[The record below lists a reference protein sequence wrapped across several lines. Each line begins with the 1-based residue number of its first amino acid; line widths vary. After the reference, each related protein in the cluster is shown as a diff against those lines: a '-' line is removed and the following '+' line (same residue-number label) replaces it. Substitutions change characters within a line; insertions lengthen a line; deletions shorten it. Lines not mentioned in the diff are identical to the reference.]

1 MSEPNITSTLCPRGV
16 VVAQIFNNDMQKLA
30 NAINGLTNEHS
41 PCKCNDKVDT
51 MQAGSQT
58 CLAVHA
64 EVRALMQAWSFGA
77 KFSELAIMVTSRPP
91 CRNCIKVLLATPIHT
106 IIVSP
111 QYEDR
116 DNSKQV
122 WTSAG
127 RTWEVQPNE

>member
-1 MSEPNITSTLCPRGV
+1 MSVKSHMCPRGAV
-16 VVAQIFNNDMQKLA
+16 IVQIFDDNMNQLGA
-30 NAINGLTNEHS
+30 GFNSLESAHA
-41 PCKCNDKVDT
+41 PCTCNDNVDT

-64 EVRALMQAWSFGA
+64 EVRAIMKVWENGHVYDAP
-77 KFSELAIMVTSRPP
+77 AILISSRPP
-91 CRNCIKVLLATPIHT
+91 CRNCIKVLLATSIHT